1 MMFGD
6 LETRFLA
13 TLRLDMAG
21 GIAPYVE
28 RAVQRTT
35 TFTFA
40 SGEEIYELTSPGGT
54 VYVMQSLAQFVDESL
69 TPDDLPTLSSRLEL
83 PEGWAYQA
91 RTLDA
96 DLVLI
101 ADGEATVIQ
110 DDLSNTYQRR

>member
-1 MMFGD
+1 M
-6 LETRFLA
+6 
-13 TLRLDMAG
+13 
-21 GIAPYVE
+21 
-28 RAVQRTT
+28 
-35 TFTFA
+35 
-40 SGEEIYELTSPGGT
+40 
-54 VYVMQSLAQFVDESL
+54 AQFVDESL
-69 TPDDLPTLSSRLEL
+69 TLDDLPTLGSRLEL